1 MNTTQDTTAE
11 LTEEQLEAKL
21 KELRAKKAKAA
32 EREKKEY
39 ERKRDETINLIMKLA
54 LQTNEYLVELKNL
67 CHNRMEEQAEL
78 LNNYGQ
84 MRSNS
89 KGGFSITNEAG
100 DYRITRRRDTEPIW
114 DERSIKAQELIREF
128 LGETIKKR
136 DLKTYEILMSFLQK
150 NEKGELEYAR
160 VMILLQHEAKYD
172 DPRWV
177 EGLRLIKESYS
188 NHLKGFGYEVKRK
201 GADGKWQTVN
211 LQFSSI

>member
-54 LQTNEYLVELKNL
+54 LQTNEYLTELKNL